1 MKTEEAGIAHNTEDT
16 KMTFTLGM
24 LVGAA
29 AAGALIV
36 MLVPPKYEDWLRG
49 WIITQWQKVTKKG

>member
-1 MKTEEAGIAHNTEDT
+1 
-16 KMTFTLGM
+16 MTFTLGM
-24 LVGAA
+24 VVVAA
-29 AAGALIV
+29 VAGALIV

>member
-1 MKTEEAGIAHNTEDT
+1 M
-16 KMTFTLGM
+16 
-24 LVGAA
+24 VVVAA
-29 AAGALIV
+29 VAGALIV